1 MIGSKKMLA
10 ALERQVFEA
19 IRNNNIEGMIEILGL
34 GFDINVQDYF
44 GRTPIFLAALY
55 NNLLMIEK
63 LAELGADLEIKSN
76 LGDTV
81 LSKMVSKDNPYKK
94 IPKEEQ
100 LAIIKVLINWG
111 AKPTTNIHG
120 VLPIHI
126 AIQVRCSLDIVKE
139 LLTEDTVNK
148 KDIFGYAPLHLA
160 VLSNQINIIEL
171 LIKHKGV
178 NIDTQRSTTRD
189 TPLILAARYEL
200 IEITQ
205 LLLIHNANPN
215 LKNLYGQTFFGF
227 AVSKEIRSLPSVIKV
242 FKQAKSE
249 NRENLHPSL
258 SSDHACSKY
267 KMLEN
272 KLSATSYLCNLAS
285 RHNKFLGSKPSLST
299 IFQSNII
306 YANSPQSSIP
316 SVSSSESGMLT
327 PESGILSVSSLESN
341 TSNVNSPESSVSSV
355 SSFESSISEIS
366 QFEILGID
374 SPKSDISEVSQLRRL
389 SPRSNATTLFS
400 SDVSEESEHST
411 SAILGSP
418 KSSLSE
424 SFTNQFQ
431 GALDIDS
438 SSRSTISE
446 ISQSESISS
455 PGSGI
460 STASRLRNI
469 SPPTSSTSESTR
481 SSIDSFSPSGSHA
494 VDSKKRKLN
503 HIFSYNNTR

>member
-1 MIGSKKMLA
+1 MIGSKKTLA
-10 ALERQVFEA
+10 ILERQIFEA
-19 IRNNNIEGMIEILGL
+19 VRDNNIERVIAILGL
-34 GFDINVQDYF
+34 GININIKDYL
-44 GRTPIFLAALY
+44 GRTAIFLAALY
-55 NNLLMIEK
+55 NNLLMVEK

-81 LSKMVSKDNPYKK
+81 LSKMVSKDNLYNK

-120 VLPIHI
+120 ALPIHI

-139 LLTEDTVNK
+139 LLTEDTINE

-171 LIKHKGV
+171 LIKHNRVNV
-178 NIDTQRSTTRD
+178 NIQRSTTRD

-227 AVSKEIRSLPSVIKV
+227 AVSKEMKSLPSVIKALSS
-242 FKQAKSE
+242 KRMEPE
-249 NRENLHPSL
+249 NKENLH
-258 SSDHACSKY
+258 SSSSSHHACAKY
-267 KMLEN
+267 KILEN
-272 KLSATSYLCNLAS
+272 KLPATSYLCNLAS
-285 RHNKFLGSKPSLST
+285 RYNKFLGSKPSLST
-299 IFQSNII
+299 IFQSKVI
-306 YANSPQSSIP
+306 YANSPQSSI
-316 SVSSSESGMLT
+316 SS
-327 PESGILSVSSLESN
+327 I
-341 TSNVNSPESSVSSV
+341 NSPG
-355 SSFESSISEIS
+355 SSISEAS
-366 QFEILGID
+366 QFRML
-374 SPKSDISEVSQLRRL
+374 
-389 SPRSNATTLFS
+389 
-400 SDVSEESEHST
+400 DVSSSASEHST

-469 SPPTSSTSESTR
+469 SPPISSISTTSRRRNTSPPTSSISESTR

-503 HIFSYNNTR
+503 HIFSYNNTH